1 MGCRSCST
9 VGSSMTAT
17 SHLQFLS
24 TWHVA
29 SVNRDVPWGWNTYV
43 NHSCADHVLKWCFE
57 YIRSNTLSST
67 INFHY
72 LVLLIKNCVYS
83 EIWNYIWGSHC
94 ISTEQWTGRLR
105 SGGVGG
111 VAFPRP
117 HVLLT
122 DSLCIFHRVGLHHLS
137 LKLARLT
144 YFPRVLFWNCGGTQ
158 SYEVRRRGDGRETGE
173 HCCCSRWALP
183 KGHDKWI

>member
-1 MGCRSCST
+1 MRREDET
-9 VGSSMTAT
+9 RT
-17 SHLQFLS
+17 SV
-24 TWHVA
+24 T
-29 SVNRDVPWGWNTYV
+29 
-43 NHSCADHVLKWCFE
+43 
-57 YIRSNTLSST
+57 
-67 INFHY
+67 
-72 LVLLIKNCVYS
+72 LVLTTCWNDAVNISGPIHCLVQLIFT
-83 EIWNYIWGSHC
+83 IWFYLLKTVFTRKFKMIWGSHY
-94 ISTEQWTGRLR
+94 ISTEQWIGRLH

-158 SYEVRRRGDGRETGE
+158 SYGVRRRGDGRETGE